1 MHEFLDQR
9 ADDHDADADRH
20 GIPADGR
27 IDIEHNLLARF
38 LADTF
43 GTGCRRNQAGRKL
56 PVAEAKNHVP
66 MMSDAICAGLNRFIA
81 DRPTGLRHS
90 SPVVCSR

>member
-20 GIPADGR
+20 GIPANGR
-27 IDIEHNLLARF
+27 IDIEHNLFARF

-43 GTGCRRNQAGRKL
+43 GAGCRRNQAGREIAGRRGEEPRAHDERGHMCRAQ
-56 PVAEAKNHVP
+56 PVH
-66 MMSDAICAGLNRFIA
+66 CR
-81 DRPTGLRHS
+81 
-90 SPVVCSR
+90 